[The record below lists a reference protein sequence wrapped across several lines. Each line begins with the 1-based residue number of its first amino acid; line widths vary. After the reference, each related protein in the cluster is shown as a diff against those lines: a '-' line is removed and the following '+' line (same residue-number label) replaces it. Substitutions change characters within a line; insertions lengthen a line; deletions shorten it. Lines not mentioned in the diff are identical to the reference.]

1 MNSVLS
7 MLLVYYLIS
16 FVTFYLIVY
25 LCFFSIETDMWIYVF
40 VKADD
45 GTPIPLNEI
54 SILKGDRIMI
64 SEENCKTFGLCFG
77 KVLLEFQSVIL
88 CLLL

>member
-1 MNSVLS
+1 
-7 MLLVYYLIS
+7 
-16 FVTFYLIVY
+16 
-25 LCFFSIETDMWIYVF
+25 MWIYVF

-45 GTPIPLNEI
+45 GKPIPLNGI